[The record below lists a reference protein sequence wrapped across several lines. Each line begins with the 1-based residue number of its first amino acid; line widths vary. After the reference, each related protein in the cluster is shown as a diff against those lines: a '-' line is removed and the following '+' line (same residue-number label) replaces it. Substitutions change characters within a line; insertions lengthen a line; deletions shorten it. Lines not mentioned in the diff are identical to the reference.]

1 MFAGLCSG
9 LTMEVWDAASVSPVT
24 VVFESPLV
32 PYSSRSERSYSDV
45 DRSQQPLFSIE
56 RN

>member
-9 LTMEVWDAASVSPVT
+9 LTMEVWDAASVSPAIA
-24 VVFESPLV
+24 VFESPLV
-32 PYSSRSERSYSDV
+32 PYSNRSERSYSDV